1 MATTRNATRIEHA
14 LPAVL
19 IAAGL
24 IAAGLA
30 AAGPAYGHGEEVH
43 EGEAKAAPQA
53 APAAEPAQAGQKM
66 GGHRMMGTDRMSSP
80 DMPNMHMPS
89 MNPARGRKVFV
100 SKGCV
105 ACHAINGVGGHDAAN
120 LDAHTMQP
128 MMNPFEFAAKMW
140 TMAPA
145 MIYAQE
151 EALGEQILFTGDELA
166 DIIAFV
172 HNDEAQHGFGEA
184 DLTAEARKMMHHEHG
199 APGGGPKAHA
209 EELGHMHMEGQG
221 HGSEKKHSD

>member
-1 MATTRNATRIEHA
+1 MDTARNATRSAAGIRHA
-14 LPAVL
+14 LS
-19 IAAGL
+19 AAL
-24 IAAGLA
+24 VAAGLA
-30 AAGPAYGHGEEVH
+30 AAGPAYGHGDEVH
-43 EGEAKAAPQA
+43 EGEAKAAPRA
-53 APAAEPAQAGQKM
+53 APAAEPAQ
-66 GGHRMMGTDRMSSP
+66 GGHKTMGMDRMSSP
-80 DMPNMHMPS
+80 DMPNMQMPS
-89 MNPARGRKVFV
+89 MNPARGRKLFV

-105 ACHAINGVGGHDAAN
+105 ACHAINGVGGHDATN

-140 TMAPA
+140 AMAPA

-172 HNDEAQHGFGEA
+172 HNDEAQHGFSGA
-184 DLTAEARKMMHHEHG
+184 DLTPEARKMMHHEHG

-209 EELGHMHMEGQG
+209 EELGHMHGG
-221 HGSEKKHSD
+221 KHAD